1 MRGWIW
7 RSKLVLQ
14 ETVLIALIAAVVM
27 PNNWINAIV
36 INADKVFSWVS
47 STTLWAIKSKHSLR
61 DVATWNDNVVQ
72 WSSIA
77 CRDRTCAGRGV
88 SRPRGGWWRRGRHLV
103 AAAGCSRRRRDRT
116 VVLSVPLPLQ
126 AGGRTITLACAQT
139 AQWRSRR
146 WATRLRHTTTTNEST
161 NITKYDLMIYTCSK
175 ARILNLT
182 YRTMILVLY
191 HITNVCPVVDTKM
204 TLCDDR
210 YHTGLV
216 IERHADVS
224 GIKLLTGDDC
234 RSRQIF
240 RCTCTGYMYSTRHLL
255 CIKPPLKHKQFW
267 CTIND
272 EYCI

>member
-1 MRGWIW
+1 
-7 RSKLVLQ
+7 
-14 ETVLIALIAAVVM
+14 M

-47 STTLWAIKSKHSLR
+47 STTLWAIKSTHSLR

-126 AGGRTITLACAQT
+126 ARGRTITLACAQT

-161 NITKYDLMIYTCSK
+161 NMTVWSDDLHLFEGK
-175 ARILNLT
+175 DLEFNLQ
-182 YRTMILVLY
+182 
-191 HITNVCPVVDTKM
+191 NDDFS
-204 TLCDDR
+204 TLSHHKCMPR
-210 YHTGLV
+210 G
-216 IERHADVS
+216 RH
-224 GIKLLTGDDC
+224 
-234 RSRQIF
+234 
-240 RCTCTGYMYSTRHLL
+240 
-255 CIKPPLKHKQFW
+255 
-267 CTIND
+267 
-272 EYCI
+272 